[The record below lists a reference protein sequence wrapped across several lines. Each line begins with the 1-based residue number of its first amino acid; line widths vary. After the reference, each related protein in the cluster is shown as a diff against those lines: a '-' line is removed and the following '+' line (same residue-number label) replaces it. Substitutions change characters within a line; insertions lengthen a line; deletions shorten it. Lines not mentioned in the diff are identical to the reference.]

1 MSENDTRTLY
11 VVVHNPDGGIG
22 HQRIGQALVEA
33 DFDATLTKLALRLGC
48 EPLASFTIY
57 SRRQA
62 AAAIQELEELGDVDV
77 DPRDFDPKWFPPRNA
92 WQQSTD
98 YSSIGD
104 ALSQQEFASNS
115 LSFDAFCPA
124 SSIAGTCSTLLN
136 RILTR
141 RSPRK
146 RPAWPTNDEPSRR
159 PDNMP

>member
-77 DPRDFDPKWFPPRNA
+77 DPRDFDPKWFAP
-92 WQQSTD
+92 
-98 YSSIGD
+98 
-104 ALSQQEFASNS
+104 QECLATVDR
-115 LSFDAFCPA
+115 LLEHRGRAITTGVRIELAF
-124 SSIAGTCSTLLN
+124 LR
-136 RILTR
+136 RILADVVDR
-141 RSPRK
+141 RDMFYLVEPN
-146 RPAWPTNDEPSRR
+146 PDEEIA
-159 PDNMP
+159 